1 MTRLARIA
9 VLTAAFALA
18 CGATAARAEPPAEPA
33 PKPAGVAPAA
43 PAPQVIGVPAAT
55 PPADAAPA
63 DAAPADAAPET
74 APPAFDEDEA
84 APVLPRSGVG
94 GVIVE
99 QGQPAVDISNAI
111 ARYVPPGEAA
121 FATYLIDF
129 VNRAPTRQ
137 SRILVLDPG
146 AYGGAG
152 APAALTA
159 ATLTHV
165 FSSDAA
171 APVEIVET
179 GVRTRIRVELPAGAT
194 VTLGL
199 RYSAPLPALA
209 VEMWDEQ
216 SLARFTTA
224 ALVLQGAL
232 LGLLT
237 AIGAWLAGLAVLRRD
252 TMAWR
257 LAALFAMAF
266 VALIA
271 GFGLAGPFSL
281 AGIVTHAGLALAAFA
296 GAAALALGF
305 VVHAMAPE
313 GRWRGVG
320 RLGEIAPWVV
330 AAAGL
335 LALFNAPYAAVL
347 AKAGA
352 ALALGF
358 AALTILG
365 RAWDGDTLARRLG
378 LAAILVLLALA
389 PLAMQE
395 MVVAGGRVAM
405 LAAAGLLASALL
417 VAAFSV
423 AGGSVPALRQR
434 VERVLG
440 QGRDDAPPPPPPP
453 AAPSAEE
460 ARYGLALAAAH
471 QGLWDW
477 DLKRDR
483 LFLSPSVEVLL
494 GARPGQLQASDR
506 DWSPH
511 IHPDDL
517 ATFSGALEEYRAIG
531 DVSFALDFRAR
542 GHDGA
547 WRWVQLRASFM
558 SDGVRAARC
567 IGLVSDVSAQKD
579 GEALLLASARQ
590 DAVTGLANRAWFA
603 EALGHRFAFAGPA
616 RHLALLLLDIARFR
630 TINESLGHAAGD
642 ELLARLADRLRAAAP
657 EGALAA
663 RLGGDVFSLAWL
675 AADADAAAETA
686 KFAIDT
692 LAVPIELKGRATALG
707 VRGGLVLAVHGE
719 RDAAGLLADAET
731 ALAEARR
738 PGAPALAIFAPALR
752 EARAER
758 AGLEHDLAGAVARG
772 EIVVHYQPILSLA
785 GRRLA
790 GLEALA
796 RWNHPQRGLLNA
808 EAFAPLAEDSGL
820 IDGIGRFVLE
830 TALKDAARWRRMA
843 PSEPPLFVNV
853 NVSARQIVDQGFLH
867 ACERLALDH
876 GVVPAEVR
884 LEVTETWAIED
895 AGAAAA
901 ALQRLRRAGFGL
913 VMDDFGAGHSTLSR
927 LAHLPFD
934 AVKIDA
940 SFLIG
945 GPATR
950 GVLSGL
956 IRLAHDLGLD
966 ATAEGVESDED
977 LAFLEAAGC
986 PYAQG
991 FHCGR
996 PADAAATQRL
1006 FAALAEPVSAEE

>member
-1 MTRLARIA
+1 MTRLPRI
-9 VLTAAFALA
+9 AAFAAALA
-18 CGATAARAEPPAEPA
+18 LAGGLVGAGAQDPVEPA
-33 PKPAGVAPAA
+33 PKPAGVAPGD
-43 PAPQVIGVPAAT
+43 PAPQVIAIPGAAAPPSDPDAQPAAA
-55 PPADAAPA
+55 PPAFAEDDAAPA
-63 DAAPADAAPET
+63 
-74 APPAFDEDEA
+74 
-84 APVLPRSGVG
+84 LPRSGVG

-111 ARYVPPGEAA
+111 ARYIPPGEAA

-146 AYGGAG
+146 VYGGAG
-152 APAALTA
+152 APATLVAAQLTN
-159 ATLTHV
+159 V

-171 APVEIVET
+171 APVEIVES
-179 GVRTRIRVELPAGAT
+179 GARTRIRIDLPAGAT
-194 VTLGL
+194 VTAAF
-199 RYSAPLPALA
+199 RYAAPLPGLT

-216 SLARFTTA
+216 GLARFTTA

-252 TMAWR
+252 RTVWR
-257 LAALFAMAF
+257 LAGLFAAAF
-266 VALIA
+266 LALVA
-271 GFGLAGPFSL
+271 GFGLAGPFAL
-281 AGIVTHAGLALAAFA
+281 AGIVTSAGVALAAFA
-296 GAAALALGF
+296 VSAALALAF

-313 GRWRGVG
+313 GRWRGFG
-320 RLGEIAPWVV
+320 WIAVHAPYLV
-330 AAAGL
+330 AACGL
-335 LALFNAPYAAVL
+335 LALFNAPYAALL
-347 AKAGA
+347 AKAAAAA
-352 ALALGF
+352 ALGLA
-358 AALTILG
+358 AALVLA
-365 RAWDGDTLARRLG
+365 RAWDGDALARRLG

-395 MVVAGGRVAM
+395 MVTAGGRVAM
-405 LAAAGLLASALL
+405 LAASGLLASSLL

-423 AGGSVPALRQR
+423 AGGPAPALRQR
-434 VERVLG
+434 VDRVLG
-440 QGRDDAPPPPPPP
+440 QGGLPAPPPPPMPLRP
-453 AAPSAEE
+453 DPGET
-460 ARYGLALAAAH
+460 RYGLALAAAH

-477 DLKRDR
+477 DLTRDR
-483 LFLSPSVEVLL
+483 LFLSPTVEVLL

-506 DWSPH
+506 DWAPH

-517 ATFSGALEEYRAIG
+517 ATFTGALEDYRRIG

-590 DAVTGLANRAWFA
+590 DAVTGLANRSWFV
-603 EALGHRFAFAGPA
+603 EALGHRLAFAAPE
-616 RHLALLLLDIARFR
+616 RQMALLLLDIARFR
-630 TINESLGHAAGD
+630 TVNESLGHAAGD
-642 ELLARLADRLRAAAP
+642 ELLARLADRLRAASP

-663 RLGGDVFSLAWL
+663 RLGGDVFGLVWL
-675 AADADAAAETA
+675 AESADAAAETA
-686 KFAIDT
+686 KFVLDT
-692 LAVPIELKGRATALG
+692 LAVPIDLAGRPAALG

-719 RDAAGLLADAET
+719 RQAAGILGDAEA

-738 PGAPALAIFAPALR
+738 PGAQALAIFAPALR
-752 EARAER
+752 TAKAER
-758 AGLEHDLAGAVARG
+758 AGLERDLAGAVARG
-772 EIVVHYQPILSLA
+772 EIVVHYQPILRLA
-785 GRRLA
+785 DRRIA

-796 RWNHPQRGLLNA
+796 RWNHPERGLLTA
-808 EAFAPLAEDSGL
+808 EAFAALAEDAGL
-820 IDGIGRFVLE
+820 IDRIGRFVLE
-830 TALKDAARWRRMA
+830 TALKDAARWRQMA
-843 PSEPPLFVNV
+843 PGDPPLFVNV
-853 NVSARQIVDQGFLH
+853 NVSARQVVDQSFLH
-867 ACERLALDH
+867 ACDRLALDNA
-876 GVVPAEVR
+876 VAPSEVR
-884 LEVTETWAIED
+884 LEITETWAIDD

-945 GPATR
+945 GAATR
-950 GVLSGL
+950 SVLAGL

-966 ATAEGVESDED
+966 ATAEGVESEDD
-977 LAFLEAAGC
+977 LAFLAASGC

-991 FHCGR
+991 FFVGR
-996 PADAAATQRL
+996 PQDAAATQRL
-1006 FAALAEPVSAEE
+1006 LAPLPEPARAEE